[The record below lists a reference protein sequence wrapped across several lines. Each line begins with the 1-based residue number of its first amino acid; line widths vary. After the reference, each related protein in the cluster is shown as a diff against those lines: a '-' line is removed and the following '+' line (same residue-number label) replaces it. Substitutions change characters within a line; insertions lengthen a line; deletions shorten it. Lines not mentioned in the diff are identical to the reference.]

1 VIVGGGIVGC
11 AAAYYLAKRG
21 ARVTVL
27 EKNGVGSGASGRSGG
42 GVRQSARASAEIPLA
57 NESVALFQTLSDELG
72 LDVEY
77 VQRGNLRLV
86 ESVDHLRPMQVDVTR
101 QQALGLDVCWVGQAE
116 VCEMV
121 PALRRESVLGASFC
135 PTDGHAN
142 PLKLTTGFANGARRA
157 GAKFITGCEV
167 RHIRQTDSGETL
179 IETSRGDFRAR
190 TVVVAAG
197 AGARALCLNMGFD
210 LPLANMRYESLVTEA
225 MPPIFPYMFGV
236 AAADLFFRQTRH
248 GSVHFGGGM
257 VEQGEDER
265 TTAKNV
271 QLAAEHIVR
280 LVPGLGQVNL
290 VRTWGGLDPSTP
302 DGIPIMDYLDENVI
316 VATGFCGHGFALGP
330 VVGRYLADWAATGE
344 KPAALEPFRRNRFD
358 ALLQTKWTPSGSFEA
373 ELAAESTQVVGGRRA
388 AWAASQAVEASVE
401 AEGKK
406 FLLIHPDLCTGCRMC
421 EMACSIHH
429 THTARPTQLRIRVAY
444 SSDASFS
451 PVPCLHCEEAYCL
464 DVCPVNALVRD
475 GDTAVIKVVD
485 EDCIAC
491 MLCIDACPYGGIT
504 YSEEKGVVIK
514 CDLCGGDPACA
525 AYCAPGAIRFRVVD
539 EPAWEKMK
547 ANAVESVKQLKHGY
561 R

>member
-1 VIVGGGIVGC
+1 
-11 AAAYYLAKRG
+11 
-21 ARVTVL
+21 
-27 EKNGVGSGASGRSGG
+27 
-42 GVRQSARASAEIPLA
+42 
-57 NESVALFQTLSDELG
+57 
-72 LDVEY
+72 
-77 VQRGNLRLV
+77 
-86 ESVDHLRPMQVDVTR
+86 MQVDVTR
-101 QQALGLDVCWVGQAE
+101 QQALGLDVRWVGQAE

-179 IETSRGDFRAR
+179 IETSRGDFRSR

-280 LVPGLGQVNL
+280 LIPGLGQVNL

-302 DGIPIMDYLDENVI
+302 DGIPIMDYLNENVI

-330 VVGRYLADWAATGE
+330 VVGRYLAEWAATGE

-358 ALLQTKWTPSGSFEA
+358 ALLQTRWTPSGSFEA
-373 ELAAESTQVVGGRRA
+373 ELAAESTQVVGGSRA
-388 AWAASQAVEASVE
+388 ALAASQAVEASVE

-406 FLLIHPDLCTGCRMC
+406 FLLINPELCTGCRMC

-451 PVPCLHCEEAYCL
+451 PVPCIHCEEAYCME
-464 DVCPVNALVRD
+464 VCPVNALVRD
-475 GDTAVIKVVD
+475 GDTAVVKVVD

-491 MLCIDACPYGGIT
+491 MLCLDACPYGGIT

-539 EPAWEKMK
+539 EPAWGRMK
-547 ANAVESVKQLKHGY
+547 KDAETNVKLLGQGLK
-561 R
+561 